1 MAVEKSEKR
10 RPSVTSTSK
19 DKKDDT
25 KTTEAAK
32 RKSSTTDSSGRTK
45 FSVDFYQLIQPALIR
60 KSESKRKTAKPVKP
74 ASNCR
79 ERLAQ
84 LHLQQKLLKML
95 RKLRKL
101 EVILCTIKY
110 IEICSFLS

>member
-25 KTTEAAK
+25 KSTEAAK

-45 FSVDFYQLIQPALIR
+45 FSVKVFYQLIQPALIR

-110 IEICSFLS
+110 ITK